1 MRKGPL
7 KIAAEQSGRVS
18 ALEPLARTGSAVL
31 PGKGTLGGPHLL
43 GAPQFCPF
51 GVFYAWIEEIGM
63 AEDKGICLL
72 FGSKG
77 GLELADV
84 GLAYF
89 QWGSVQMFSAKCFV
103 PPALSF
109 LNLWDSQLFPVAEF

>member
-31 PGKGTLGGPHLL
+31 AGKGTLGGPHLP

-51 GVFYAWIEEIGM
+51 SVFYARIEEIGM

-77 GLELADV
+77 GLELADAV
-84 GLAYF
+84 LAYF
-89 QWGSVQMFSAKCFV
+89 QGGSVQMFLAKCFV

-109 LNLWDSQLFPVAEF
+109 LNFWS